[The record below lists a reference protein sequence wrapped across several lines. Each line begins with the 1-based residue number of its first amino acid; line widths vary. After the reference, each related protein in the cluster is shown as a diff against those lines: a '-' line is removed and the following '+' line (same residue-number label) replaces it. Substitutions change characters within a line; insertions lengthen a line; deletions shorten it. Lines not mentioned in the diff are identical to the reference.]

1 MTTINSVSKMPANR
15 HYPRIDTIELKNHI
29 KMKLGPQKSD
39 KYFNLLNKYLSLR
52 LSKSEFDKLCIG
64 LLGRENI
71 ALHNGLI
78 RSIVK
83 NACVANA
90 PLNKYAKAQSSLIP
104 KVTNGYQTSLQLLR
118 DVSPRSPRKGRTPIL
133 RDRKDRPS
141 PLGPNGKAHIVSGED
156 TGPKTQ
162 EQQSATEILLSLGS
176 RPPVEVTS
184 EEGEEVEQMAT
195 SPGIHSQARSPLKA
209 PFGISFCS
217 KENGKAVDS
226 GNMCYN
232 DTGLPDTSALMKRL
246 EQKLVVEGLNVSTCG
261 VHMINN
267 GLDVF
272 LKRLIKPCLDLAG
285 TRPEP
290 KSYVSMKDFEVAM
303 RSNPRILGENWPLV
317 LEKVVFG
324 ASDDYM
330 DG

>member
-1 MTTINSVSKMPANR
+1 MLGNR
-15 HYPRIDTIELKNHI
+15 HCTRIDTIELKHHI
-29 KMKLGPQKSD
+29 EMKLGPQRSN

-64 LLGRENI
+64 LLGRESI
-71 ALHNGLI
+71 SLHNRLI

-90 PLNKYAKAQSSLIP
+90 PPNKDAKAQSLLSP

-118 DVSPRSPRKGRTPIL
+118 DVFPQSPRKGRTPIL
-133 RDRKDRPS
+133 RDRKSKDRLS
-141 PLGPNGKAHIVSGED
+141 PLGPNGKGYIVSGED
-156 TGPKTQ
+156 TSLKVQ

-184 EEGEEVEQMAT
+184 EEGEEVEQIAI
-195 SPGIHSQARSPLKA
+195 SPGIHSRARSPLKA
-209 PFGISFCS
+209 PFGVSFSS
-217 KENGKAVDS
+217 KEKRKAVDS
-226 GNMCYN
+226 GNTCYN
-232 DTGLPDTSALMKRL
+232 ESGLPDTSALMKRL
-246 EQKLVVEGLNVSTCG
+246 EQKLAVEGLNISTCC
-261 VHMINN
+261 VNIINN
-267 GLDVF
+267 GLDAF

-285 TRPEP
+285 TRPLQKP
-290 KSYVSMKDFEVAM
+290 YVSMMDFEVAM

-317 LEKVVFG
+317 LEKVAFG
-324 ASDDYM
+324 ASDDYL